1 MSRRSKG
8 IKIGVRSA
16 VPVSRVN
23 ETPGGTNSRSPLS
36 ECRSTSL
43 PDRWMVP
50 GVCIFLA
57 AITFVVFGQT
67 LRYEFINFDDDVY
80 VYDNAQICQRLSLSG
95 IEWAFGHSVEFNWHP
110 LTMLSYMLD
119 YQLYGLKAGGYHFTN
134 VLLHGAAAIL
144 LFLVLRKMTA
154 ALWRSAFVAALFA
167 IHPLRVESVAWVAER
182 KDVLSGVFFMLSLG
196 AYVWYVRDPRRW
208 FRYLAVVFFFALGLM
223 SKPILVTL
231 PFVLLLLDY
240 WPLNRFSATGNGPKL
255 TYVASRLILEKIPLF
270 ALAAAVCLVTFVTQ
284 EKIIAPLPFSLRAS
298 NASVSCATYLWQM
311 VYPRN
316 LAAYYPLKEQGL
328 PLWEVVLSLLV
339 LVLISA
345 LAFRWRR
352 RRPWLLVGWLWYL
365 GMLVPVIGLVSSG
378 LRAHADRYTYLP
390 QIGLYLIIAWA
401 ATGLVAGRRHGR
413 LLVGGLAFA
422 VVVALILCAR
432 SQVSYWRNSELLWTH
447 TLACTSANV
456 IAHNNLGNALFQK
469 GNVDE
474 AFVHYQKALQ
484 INPDYAE
491 AHVNLGNALFKKGN
505 VDEAFV
511 HYQKALQINP
521 DYAEAHVNLGNAL
534 LLRGNVDEAIVH
546 YQKALHIEP
555 DYATA
560 HDNLGY
566 ALLQKGNVDE
576 AIDHFQKALRI
587 NPEYA
592 KAHNSLGNA
601 LLQKGN
607 VDEAIVHYQKAL
619 HIEPDYATAHDNL
632 GNALLQKGNMDEA
645 IVHYK
650 MALQINPDDAGAHN
664 NLGNALFQKGN
675 VDEAIAHFQ
684 KALQI
689 NPDYAK
695 AHVNLG
701 NALLQKGS
709 VDEAIIQYQKAL
721 QINPENVVVY
731 VSLGYALLQKGNV
744 DEAIT
749 QYQKAL
755 QINPNYAKA
764 HVNLGNALLQKGS
777 VDEAIVHFQKALQI
791 NPDNAVVY
799 VNLGYALIQ
808 KGNVDEAIVHYQ
820 KALQINPDYAKA
832 HYDLGAALL
841 QKGSV
846 DEAIAQ
852 YQKALQIN
860 PDYAEA
866 QNNLA
871 RVLATCPQASLRNG
885 AKAVELARR
894 ANQLTGG
901 GNPTV
906 LDTLAAAYAEAGR
919 FPEAVETA
927 QRALRLAETQSNA
940 ALADT
945 LRSQLKLY
953 QADRP
958 FHLH

>member
-119 YQLYGLKAGGYHFTN
+119 YQLYGLKAGGYHFTQCLAAWCGGHPA
-134 VLLHGAAAIL
+134 VPGVAKDDGRPLAECFCGGA
-144 LFLVLRKMTA
+144 VCD
-154 ALWRSAFVAALFA
+154 SSVAGG
-167 IHPLRVESVAWVAER
+167 IGGVGGGTQGRVEW
-182 KDVLSGVFFMLSLG
+182 GVFHADSLG

-474 AFVHYQKALQ
+474 AIVHYQKALQ

-491 AHVNLGNALFKKGN
+491 AHVQPRQRTVQKGQCGRGDCPLPKGAAN
-505 VDEAFV
+505 
-511 HYQKALQINP
+511 QSR
-521 DYAEAHVNLGNAL
+521 
-534 LLRGNVDEAIVH
+534 LRGSPCQPRQRFA
-546 YQKALHIEP
+546 P
-555 DYATA
+555 
-560 HDNLGY
+560 
-566 ALLQKGNVDE
+566 KG
-576 AIDHFQKALRI
+576 
-587 NPEYA
+587 
-592 KAHNSLGNA
+592 
-601 LLQKGN
+601 
-607 VDEAIVHYQKAL
+607 
-619 HIEPDYATAHDNL
+619 
-632 GNALLQKGNMDEA
+632 
-645 IVHYK
+645 
-650 MALQINPDDAGAHN
+650 
-664 NLGNALFQKGN
+664 
-675 VDEAIAHFQ
+675 
-684 KALQI
+684 
-689 NPDYAK
+689 
-695 AHVNLG
+695 
-701 NALLQKGS
+701 
-709 VDEAIIQYQKAL
+709 
-721 QINPENVVVY
+721 
-731 VSLGYALLQKGNV
+731 
-744 DEAIT
+744 
-749 QYQKAL
+749 
-755 QINPNYAKA
+755 
-764 HVNLGNALLQKGS
+764 
-777 VDEAIVHFQKALQI
+777 
-791 NPDNAVVY
+791 
-799 VNLGYALIQ
+799 
-808 KGNVDEAIVHYQ
+808 
-820 KALQINPDYAKA
+820 
-832 HYDLGAALL
+832 
-841 QKGSV
+841 
-846 DEAIAQ
+846 
-852 YQKALQIN
+852 
-860 PDYAEA
+860 
-866 QNNLA
+866 
-871 RVLATCPQASLRNG
+871 
-885 AKAVELARR
+885 
-894 ANQLTGG
+894 
-901 GNPTV
+901 
-906 LDTLAAAYAEAGR
+906 
-919 FPEAVETA
+919 
-927 QRALRLAETQSNA
+927 
-940 ALADT
+940 
-945 LRSQLKLY
+945 
-953 QADRP
+953 
-958 FHLH
+958 